1 MIRYLVDSYAYAEKK
16 LKWISSRH
24 NLSAVAVPKPAP
36 DTALYTLDEV
46 QRLIPE
52 LYKVNQTGGWIAQV
66 GAFTGRRLTP
76 IRSLTKDSVTHHDSY
91 TTIRFPRETDK
102 AGNDSTATVK
112 GRAYHG
118 GRGFMRPTPMGFPE
132 EIFSRVLPR

>member
-1 MIRYLVDSYAYAEKK
+1 VIRYLVDSYAYAEKK

-52 LYKVNQTGGWIAQV
+52 LYKVKQ
-66 GAFTGRRLTP
+66 
-76 IRSLTKDSVTHHDSY
+76 
-91 TTIRFPRETDK
+91 
-102 AGNDSTATVK
+102 
-112 GRAYHG
+112 
-118 GRGFMRPTPMGFPE
+118 
-132 EIFSRVLPR
+132 